1 MSLPSFIFN
10 ITLVIPLVAS
20 SKLRGRNTS
29 IGQPSPD
36 KSEYSPPRHYRH
48 TMATTGDPLPIV
60 LSAFLFLNPNLMKF
74 ATATDAP
81 SPSIVLLS
89 HTTVHQTSRTS
100 SFHDMLNRGVRLP
113 PQSPISLPLN
123 NKSTPRA
130 TDLPPS
136 NSQLEVSH
144 LFFLTCRRARQNF
157 QNI

>member
-60 LSAFLFLNPNLMKF
+60 SSASLFLNPNLMKF

-81 SPSIVLLS
+81 SPSTVLLLL
-89 HTTVHQTSRTS
+89 TTVHQTSRTS
-100 SFHDMLNRGVRLP
+100 FSHDMPNRGVRLP
-113 PQSPISLPLN
+113 PQSPLSSLFN
-123 NKSTPRA
+123 NKSTHRA
-130 TDLPPS
+130 T
-136 NSQLEVSH
+136 E
-144 LFFLTCRRARQNF
+144 
-157 QNI
+157 